1 MSADTT
7 SEFWSALI
15 GLNKQADALVER
27 CLRAIEPTRPTGRE
41 IPFYASIETRY
52 SNLPITYGTVA
63 VPNSDALA
71 ANSVKRNVFTNGGSR
86 VYVRELSF
94 QSYFLKSSDPAGLAP
109 AYDARIPNSATLF
122 PFTWRWNYQTSITQ
136 RWYAEQRVLAQ
147 AAGRAIAGNHLAFR
161 EPQIIEPQETF
172 VFECEL
178 MGGFGMAQATQAV
191 GSECVI
197 SMILSGYREGI

>member
-1 MSADTT
+1 MSADNT

-15 GLNKQADALVER
+15 GLNRQADALVER
-27 CLRAIEPTRPTGRE
+27 CMRAIEPTRPTGRE
-41 IPFYASIETRY
+41 IPFYGSIEARF

-63 VPNSDALA
+63 VANSDALSS
-71 ANSVKRNVFTNGGSR
+71 NSVKRNIFTNGGSR

-94 QSYFLKSSDPAGLAP
+94 QSYFVKSVDPVAP
-109 AYDARIPNSATLF
+109 LYDARVPNAVTPF
-122 PFTWRWNYQTSITQ
+122 PFSWRWNYQTSITQ

-147 AAGRAIAGNHLAFR
+147 AAGRAVVGNHLSFR

-178 MGGFGMAQATQAV
+178 MGGFGMSRASQSL
-191 GSECVI
+191 GSDAVI